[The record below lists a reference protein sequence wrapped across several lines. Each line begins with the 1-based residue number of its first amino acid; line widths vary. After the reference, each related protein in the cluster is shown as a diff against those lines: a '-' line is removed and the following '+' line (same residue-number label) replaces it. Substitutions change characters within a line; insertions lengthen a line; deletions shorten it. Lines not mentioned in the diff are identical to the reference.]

1 MKLLFLWLFCSEAWI
16 VRTNIPRVLWGKRI
30 MLNGPQTGNSNQ
42 SPFDGIGHI
51 TSVVFKQNEAVISE
65 VIIPEEKNEVR
76 FPISDY
82 FERNYITMIRKLPYV
97 LCKSKTVQSGT
108 RNTAV
113 VRFNNQYYA
122 VEESCTPVKLK
133 YDENDELYYDG
144 KSKSIP
150 RMAAH
155 QPDNYSTFSY
165 VYGSDYPLTLN
176 NSFVIPWKPKTFPFL
191 MHDCKRTSDMKYYVW
206 PIMSSGI
213 GRVKEYFKE
222 IIRMPID
229 QYTSKSG
236 WLIYDEEN
244 NTCQEIMMDEY
255 ADIFHISHID
265 KVDDNIYKLYAS
277 FVYNFAGWLTGID
290 ELDIKF
296 KEVTLDLKTN
306 DIVDVLDTGIN
317 MDFLHK
323 QGDTVIGSSLDN
335 YPSVIKYNL
344 KTKTH
349 LKLYLPG
356 NTVREIVPY
365 DDYLLYFS
373 HEKHRSCLNI
383 ARQADGEVVTSI
395 KIPHRLPGFHATLF
409 S

>member
-1 MKLLFLWLFCSEAWI
+1 MKLLFLWLFYVEAWI

-30 MLNGPQTGNSNQ
+30 MLNGPHTGNQNQ

-51 TSVVFKQNEAVISE
+51 TSIVFRENEAVISE
-65 VIIPEEKNEVR
+65 VIIPEEKNEIK
-76 FPISDY
+76 FPLSDY
-82 FERNYITMIRKLPYV
+82 LQRNYITMLGKLPYV
-97 LCKSKTVQSGT
+97 FCKSKTVQSGT

-122 VEESCTPVKLK
+122 VEESCTPVKLN
-133 YDENDELYYDG
+133 YDKNDELYYGG
-144 KSKSIP
+144 KSGSIP

-155 QPDNYSTFSY
+155 QPDEYSTFSY
-165 VYGSDYPLTLN
+165 VYGDEYPLTLN
-176 NSFVIPWKPKTFPFL
+176 NSLIIPWKPKSFPFL
-191 MHDCKRTSDMKYYVW
+191 MHDCKRTSDMKYYIW

-213 GRVKEYFKE
+213 GRIREYFKE

-229 QYTSKSG
+229 EQTSKAG

-244 NTCQEIMMDEY
+244 NKCQEIMMNEY

-277 FVYNFAGWLTGID
+277 FVYNFVGWLTGID
-290 ELDIKF
+290 DINIKF
-296 KEVTLDLKTN
+296 KEVTIDLDTN
-306 DIVDVLDTGIN
+306 DIIDVLDTGLQ

-323 QGDTVIGSSLDN
+323 RENIVIGSSIDK
-335 YPSVIKYNL
+335 YPSIVKYNV

-349 LKLYLPG
+349 VKLYLPG
-356 NTVREIVPY
+356 NMVREVVPY
-365 DDYLLYFS
+365 DEYLLYFS
-373 HEKHRSCLNI
+373 HERNRSCLYI
-383 ARQADGEVVTSI
+383 AKQLDGEIISNI
-395 KIPHRLPGFHATLF
+395 KIPHRLPGFHTTLF